1 MNLSKTYFSVFSTQN
16 LIFLF
21 TKFEKPDFLLL
32 SWSTIIFPEIL
43 VHLYQAELEMKNVI
57 KWIIDHQ
64 PFFSFQLLYPQKP
77 QAVGQIFWKSF
88 GDKDKAPLSKTGAL
102 KKRFIQLYALF
113 ENFPKCLVWIFQLWH
128 FPPIFV
134 LSKLTCL
141 VTLFDHKLQIF
152 KILALLMT
160 FCLLKL

>member
-64 PFFSFQLLYPQKP
+64 PFFSFQLLYPQSLK
-77 QAVGQIFWKSF
+77 QLDKSF
-88 GDKDKAPLSKTGAL
+88 ENLLGIKIKLLYQRQVLWKKGLYSYTHCL
-102 KKRFIQLYALF
+102 KFSQNVSSEFFSFDIFLQFLYYQNWPA
-113 ENFPKCLVWIFQLWH
+113 W
-128 FPPIFV
+128 
-134 LSKLTCL
+134 
-141 VTLFDHKLQIF
+141 
-152 KILALLMT
+152 
-160 FCLLKL
+160 